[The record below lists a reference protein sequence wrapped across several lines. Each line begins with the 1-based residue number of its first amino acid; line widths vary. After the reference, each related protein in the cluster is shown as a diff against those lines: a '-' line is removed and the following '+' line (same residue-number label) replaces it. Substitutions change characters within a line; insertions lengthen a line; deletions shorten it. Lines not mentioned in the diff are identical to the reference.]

1 MTPEQKVG
9 WLILIRA
16 AEWREVTL
24 PEITKDNIDDIC
36 QEWRSEDEWGDA
48 AYEVRE
54 GEVEIDIPCRESR
67 YYESKSVGGQAPDG
81 SWVGWTHW
89 YGGGKHGEPESVPWI
104 KDAYHLD
111 CVEEERMVTVRTF
124 SRG

>member
-48 AYEVRE
+48 TYWVRE

-67 YYESKSVGGQAPDG
+67 HYESRSVGAQAPDG

-104 KDAYHLD
+104 EGAYHLD
-111 CVEEERMVTVRTF
+111 CVEEEKMVTVRTF